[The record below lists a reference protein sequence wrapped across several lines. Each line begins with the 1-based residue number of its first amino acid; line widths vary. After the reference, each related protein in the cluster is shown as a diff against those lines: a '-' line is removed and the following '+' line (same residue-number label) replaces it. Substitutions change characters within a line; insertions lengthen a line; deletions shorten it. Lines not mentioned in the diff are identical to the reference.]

1 MNGRPVDYIATR
13 LALVLC
19 IVLNACQEPP
29 NTESPKIAYTD
40 LLSGHASIYTMTGDA
55 APSIKSTE
63 VKGGY
68 LAWSPDGKKLAF
80 YHKYDDRKTW
90 SIHTMNADGSDRKRL
105 TFAKNT
111 WDYGPDW
118 SPDGEQIVFA
128 RTYRD
133 TLGVAH
139 KEIWMMKADGSEQTR
154 LEPLVGGSPFFTP
167 DGRIVYSAEYAN
179 KKSEICI
186 ANSNGSGIVQLTD
199 NEADEWHPDVS
210 ADGQYIAFMSDRD
223 GNFEVYTMK
232 IDGSD
237 AKRLTHDEVDNWYP
251 SWSADGA
258 KLMYSIKTG
267 EERKDRDI
275 YIMDADGAS
284 VEKIISKG
292 SQAAWMK

>member
-1 MNGRPVDYIATR
+1 
-13 LALVLC
+13 
-19 IVLNACQEPP
+19 
-29 NTESPKIAYTD
+29 
-40 LLSGHASIYTMTGDA
+40 
-55 APSIKSTE
+55 
-63 VKGGY
+63 
-68 LAWSPDGKKLAF
+68 
-80 YHKYDDRKTW
+80 
-90 SIHTMNADGSDRKRL
+90 
-105 TFAKNT
+105 
-111 WDYGPDW
+111 
-118 SPDGEQIVFA
+118 
-128 RTYRD
+128 
-133 TLGVAH
+133 
-139 KEIWMMKADGSEQTR
+139 MMKADGSEQTR